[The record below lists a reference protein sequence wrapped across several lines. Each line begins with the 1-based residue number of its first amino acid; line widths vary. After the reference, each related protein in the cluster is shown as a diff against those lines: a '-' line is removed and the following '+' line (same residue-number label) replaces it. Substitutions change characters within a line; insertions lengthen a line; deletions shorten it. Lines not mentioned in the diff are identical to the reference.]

1 MLMRRAVSFLT
12 SFGGAADPAP
22 SALAWFPVVG
32 ALIGLAVGGIWWAAR
47 RGWAPPAAAAVAV
60 IADAGLTGML
70 HLDGLADSAD
80 GLLPPLPRARRLE
93 VMADPRL
100 GTFGVAALAI
110 VLLTRFGAFAS
121 MLPSPLAVAGLWS
134 GSRTVMAVTAR
145 AVPYARRSG
154 LASAFLGAPS
164 AGAARALA
172 SPSAAGLS
180 GGLLTV
186 GLAVAGRG
194 VHGLAAVGA
203 EAAAAAAVVFLAWR
217 RLGGFTGDVLGA
229 AAVAGETAGLLT
241 LAWRW

>member
-1 MLMRRAVSFLT
+1 MRRALSFLT
-12 SFGGAADPAP
+12 PFGGAADPAP

-60 IADAGLTGML
+60 LADAGLTGML

-100 GTFGVAALAI
+100 GTFGVAGLAI
-110 VLLTRFGAFAS
+110 VLLARFGAFAS

-134 GSRTVMAVTAR
+134 GSRTAMAVTAR

-154 LASAFLGAPS
+154 LASAFLGAPT
-164 AGAARALA
+164 AGVARALA
-172 SPSAAGLS
+172 SPAVLGLA

-241 LAWRW
+241 LALRW